1 MGVKISV
8 YMQFEKQIYSLY
20 FIHSQG
26 VLFLQTALVGRR
38 LVGVCILRKPAKPCG
53 YWLHGFL
60 LDFLITRRSCGS
72 NPISA
77 TSKVL
82 RIQRGSK
89 DFFLF
94 YLDFHK
100 LSYFYIYSFLD
111 RSIWAASGRREVG
124 QKGVE
129 AVFFH
134 PFDRSVWKNY
144 HFYEKS
150 PFCRGK
156 HSVRMPQVLYAAGIK
171 TVFRNLFSFISEYF
185 SMQYALLYDDS
196 TLYLWAHR

>member
-1 MGVKISV
+1 MKPYCRFVRLTATFRKRDCVIHEKSTGTDKYRRKKLPLGVKISV

-53 YWLHGFL
+53 YWLRGFL

-82 RIQRGSK
+82 RIHRGSK
-89 DFFLF
+89 DFSLF
-94 YLDFHK
+94 YLNFYK

-111 RSIWAASGRREVG
+111 RSIWAASGRRVSVMLPEG
-124 QKGVE
+124 QVRR
-129 AVFFH
+129 
-134 PFDRSVWKNY
+134 PRS
-144 HFYEKS
+144 
-150 PFCRGK
+150 
-156 HSVRMPQVLYAAGIK
+156 A
-171 TVFRNLFSFISEYF
+171 
-185 SMQYALLYDDS
+185 
-196 TLYLWAHR
+196 